1 MLSELTRLKDE
12 ATRLLTVY
20 EMYKDSE
27 YDYMRRKAHMDIDRF
42 LMENRET
49 AIILMIQ
56 GLQDAFD
63 REVEEQKK
71 RAATA
76 TPWYKRMIGGKQN
89 AGDKQSGSGKSNRKD
104 KAHQQ
109 AVYNEQ
115 G

>member
-49 AIILMIQ
+49 AMLLVVQ
-56 GLQDAFD
+56 GLQDAFEQ
-63 REVEEQKK
+63 EVAKQKSTHK
-71 RAATA
+71 SSAAA
-76 TPWYKRMIGGKQN
+76 PWYKRIIGGKRDESN
-89 AGDKQSGSGKSNRKD
+89 KRNRKD
-104 KAHQQ
+104 KTYQQ
-109 AVYNEQ
+109 AVRNESR
-115 G
+115 GL

>member
-49 AIILMIQ
+49 ALILTIQ

-63 REVEEQKK
+63 QEVAKQKSAHK
-71 RAATA
+71 TSDTA
-76 TPWYKRMIGGKQN
+76 PWYKKLFGGNKN
-89 AGDKQSGSGKSNRKD
+89 AKSND
-104 KAHQQ
+104 K
-109 AVYNEQ
+109 VNSETINNV
-115 G
+115 